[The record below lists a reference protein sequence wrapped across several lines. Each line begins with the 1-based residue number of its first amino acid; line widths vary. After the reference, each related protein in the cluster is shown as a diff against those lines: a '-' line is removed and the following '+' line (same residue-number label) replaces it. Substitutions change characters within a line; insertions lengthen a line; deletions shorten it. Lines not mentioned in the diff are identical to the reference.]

1 MNAHLFMMV
10 KKRKQS
16 IRVIYIGQQLKPYV
30 LNNPDINFMLF
41 HFSLKYKDEEIK
53 EFMEKQFEKDNIKNV
68 DLWLSDLCD

>member
-10 KKRKQS
+10 KKKKAINKS
-16 IRVIYIGQQLKPYV
+16 HIHWKQLKPYV